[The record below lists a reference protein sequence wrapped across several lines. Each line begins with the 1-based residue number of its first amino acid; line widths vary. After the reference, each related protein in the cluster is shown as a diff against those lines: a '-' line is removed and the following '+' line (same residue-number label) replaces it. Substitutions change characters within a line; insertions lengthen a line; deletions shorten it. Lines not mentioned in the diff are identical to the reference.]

1 MAITFVGFFRP
12 TDTNFFNAAFRETGG
27 FPAEMQEKVRGF
39 PSSLPETCKLIG
51 SWPTGPETPGVTVVE
66 VESFADLQA
75 IDQHYQGWVQ
85 FDWHPSPSGG
95 VARD

>member
-1 MAITFVGFFRP
+1 M
-12 TDTNFFNAAFRETGG
+12 
-27 FPAEMQEKVRGF
+27 
-39 PSSLPETCKLIG
+39 IG

-75 IDQHYQGWVQ
+75 IDQYYQGWVQ